1 MGSGAIGIAVQEPD
15 PASALAAIE
24 RYEAAGVPA
33 VWLTTGGAG
42 PDGLTLFAA
51 AAARTKRILLGT
63 AITPILPRHP
73 LVVAQQVSV
82 IAALAPGRFR
92 LGIGVSHKPGVEATF
107 GLDFDAPL
115 GHLREYVAVLRAA
128 LDAGSVDF
136 DGSYYHAHARLPAPP
151 SQPVPIMASAL
162 RRGAFELCGEIA
174 DGAIT
179 WLCPFAYVRD
189 VGVPAVSN
197 GAVKAGRTPPPL
209 IAHVP
214 FAVSTDAGAVREAA
228 RQQLRGISA
237 SALLFPH
244 DGGRGPARSS
254 NRYLVGR
261 HDRYDRRP
269 WRREEGGRAVARIHR
284 SGCGRGDRGAPHHRR
299 PARIVGPRDF
309 SDRSACPLSL
319 IRILTS
325 TLISKQQMSH
335 WRY

>member
-1 MGSGAIGIAVQEPD
+1 MGSGAIGIAVQESD

-128 LDAGSVDF
+128 LDTGSVDF

-189 VGVPAVSN
+189 VGVPAVSK
-197 GAVKAGRTPPPL
+197 GAEKAGRSPPPL

-214 FAVSTDAGAVREAA
+214 FAVSTEGGAVREAA
-228 RQQLRGISA
+228 RQQLGGYPRLPFYSRMMADAGLPEAATGTWSDAMIDTIVVHGDEKKVAARLREFIEAGAGEVIAAPLIVGDRRESLDRA
-237 SALLFPH
+237 TSLIAAL
-244 DGGRGPARSS
+244 ARS
-254 NRYLVGR
+254 R
-261 HDRYDRRP
+261 
-269 WRREEGGRAVARIHR
+269 
-284 SGCGRGDRGAPHHRR
+284 
-299 PARIVGPRDF
+299 
-309 SDRSACPLSL
+309 
-319 IRILTS
+319 
-325 TLISKQQMSH
+325 
-335 WRY
+335 